1 MAKLRMG
8 ICWEIIM
15 TTTTRTMARQVVVV
29 QSKYG
34 WHRHHPRF
42 AWGGGGSD
50 SGQCCSSKNIR
61 RIKLIMVIMLVVMI
75 LMIRLIIVKPS
86 CKSLS
91 WQGCVTVKL
100 QNLFSFWKDV
110 STCNILY
117 RELERLSGGWDNDD
131 GDAPDDWH
139 ISNAWLHWLHLFDFS
154 PLCVWPSPPLSP
166 GGRAVEVA
174 DASKFFTT
182 ERWPKRDLGDSHLP
196 FHINSMVM
204 MMTKAMSIKPP
215 KTCNNNEV
223 KEVL

>member
-1 MAKLRMG
+1 MESERDCWLIKDPEVGSIVSELNGLYFGWSGYVPSSHRWELGCDIFPFLSSLVAILRMG
-8 ICWEIIM
+8 ICWEIIIMMTMMTRQVVMQSKYGWHRHMFPPLSSMTHSNLVAMTTMTMTSM
-15 TTTTRTMARQVVVV
+15 TTTPRQVVVV

-100 QNLFSFWKDV
+100 QNLFSF
-110 STCNILY
+110 
-117 RELERLSGGWDNDD
+117 
-131 GDAPDDWH
+131 
-139 ISNAWLHWLHLFDFS
+139 
-154 PLCVWPSPPLSP
+154 
-166 GGRAVEVA
+166 
-174 DASKFFTT
+174 
-182 ERWPKRDLGDSHLP
+182 
-196 FHINSMVM
+196 
-204 MMTKAMSIKPP
+204 
-215 KTCNNNEV
+215 
-223 KEVL
+223 